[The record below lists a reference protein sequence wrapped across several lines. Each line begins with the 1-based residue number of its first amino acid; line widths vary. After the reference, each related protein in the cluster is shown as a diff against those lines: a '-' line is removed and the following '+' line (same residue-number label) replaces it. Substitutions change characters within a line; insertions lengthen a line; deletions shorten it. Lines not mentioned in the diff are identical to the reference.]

1 MNDNDICK
9 FVNTYIFLYPDKIP
23 YNIFLF
29 GAAFLTVI
37 TLTLV
42 IQDLS
47 MKAKEEFRMSCQRQ
61 SEWQS
66 LKFINKFQDVRTAQL
81 DATVQPG
88 PD

>member
-1 MNDNDICK
+1 MNHIDI
-9 FVNTYIFLYPDKIP
+9 YIFFCIQEKFRID
-23 YNIFLF
+23 IFLF

>member
-1 MNDNDICK
+1 MNDNYIFK
-9 FVNTYIFLYPDKIP
+9 FVNTNFLFIQKKIRI
-23 YNIFLF
+23 NIFLF

-47 MKAKEEFRMSCQRQ
+47 MKAKEELRMSCQRQ

-66 LKFINKFQDVRTAQL
+66 SKFLNKFQDVRTAQL

>member
-1 MNDNDICK
+1 MNYIDIYFFGNKEK
-9 FVNTYIFLYPDKIP
+9 FRID
-23 YNIFLF
+23 IFLF

-47 MKAKEEFRMSCQRQ
+47 MKAKEELRMSCQRQ

>member
-1 MNDNDICK
+1 MNHIDIYIYFFCIQEK
-9 FVNTYIFLYPDKIP
+9 FRID
-23 YNIFLF
+23 IFLF

>member
-9 FVNTYIFLYPDKIP
+9 FVNTNIFLHPEKFRI
-23 YNIFLF
+23 NIFLF

-47 MKAKEEFRMSCQRQ
+47 MKAKEELRMSCQRQ

>member
-1 MNDNDICK
+1 MNYIDIYFFCNKEK
-9 FVNTYIFLYPDKIP
+9 FRID
-23 YNIFLF
+23 IFLF